1 MELRLLCFIV
11 LAFIVLS
18 VCEARDY
25 SYGRGS
31 KYGNRGY
38 GERKG
43 YGYRRGS
50 EYNRGTGYS
59 RGYSSSSYGSPY
71 PRCRH
76 SKTKINLVVLEGDG
90 TPVPHT
96 KIDYVDAS
104 TMKMNEKWTN
114 NIGVSRLYVSGCE
127 ATLIVYSKKGDP
139 TYQEVDL
146 KDCKSGTKK
155 VTVVL
160 KNIGNF
166 LVYINPTESD
176 AYDITGGDEPMY
188 KWKFEHVRYFYQS
201 GSITGEG
208 HAVGGLGA
216 GPLAVRVEDGK
227 DLKLMLTGQ
236 TGTIPAYLGLSSLDL
251 SKSAE
256 TTMALPPFSVGG
268 TKEFGVVVGCNM
280 ADIDVSQD
288 QVGSRPK
295 LFDVFVYYVD
305 RTAASPTVDRLVG
318 FGLDWD
324 CDIDTASDDDH
335 CYTHHFNV
343 SKAEYKTDRDYL
355 FIVEFDTWAEN
366 VDTFYRGNCYA
377 IDCNGKIKS
386 TEISSSVS
394 YKPESSGTTPT
405 PVFQIGCICKGKL
418 ANYQSLGSI
427 DTYDADSGG
436 SPAPATL
443 DAFYGL
449 CTKCLPAPE

>member
-1 MELRLLCFIV
+1 
-11 LAFIVLS
+11 
-18 VCEARDY
+18 
-25 SYGRGS
+25 
-31 KYGNRGY
+31 
-38 GERKG
+38 
-43 YGYRRGS
+43 
-50 EYNRGTGYS
+50 
-59 RGYSSSSYGSPY
+59 
-71 PRCRH
+71 
-76 SKTKINLVVLEGDG
+76 VLEGDG

-146 KDCKSGTKK
+146 KDSKSGTKK

-176 AYDITGGDEPMY
+176 AYDITATVPTLAY

-280 ADIDVSQD
+280 ADISMDVSQD

-305 RTAASPTVDRLVG
+305 RTAASPAVDRLVG
-318 FGLDWD
+318 SGLDWD
-324 CDIDTASDDDH
+324 CDIDTASPDDH

-355 FIVEFDTWAEN
+355 FMVEFDTEGIK
-366 VDTFYRGNCYA
+366 YRGNCYA
-377 IDCNGKIKS
+377 TDCNGKIKS
-386 TEISSSVS
+386 TEIPSSVT
-394 YKPESSGTTPT
+394 YESDANDGFSVST
-405 PVFQIGCICKGKL
+405 PVFYIGCICKGKL
-418 ANYQSLGSI
+418 ANYQSLGTFA
-427 DTYDADSGG
+427 TYEADNSGT
-436 SPAPATL
+436 PLPDL
-443 DAFYGL
+443 EAFYGPGF
-449 CTKCLPAPE
+449 CTECAPAPEPA

>member
-1 MELRLLCFIV
+1 
-11 LAFIVLS
+11 
-18 VCEARDY
+18 
-25 SYGRGS
+25 
-31 KYGNRGY
+31 
-38 GERKG
+38 
-43 YGYRRGS
+43 
-50 EYNRGTGYS
+50 
-59 RGYSSSSYGSPY
+59 
-71 PRCRH
+71 
-76 SKTKINLVVLEGDG
+76 
-90 TPVPHT
+90 
-96 KIDYVDAS
+96 
-104 TMKMNEKWTN
+104 
-114 NIGVSRLYVSGCE
+114 VSGCE

-176 AYDITGGDEPMY
+176 AYDINDNDPPMY

-288 QVGSRPK
+288 QFGSRPK

-305 RTAASPTVDRLVG
+305 RTATQPAVSLLVG
-318 FGLDWD
+318 SGLDWD
-324 CDIDTASDDDH
+324 CDVSTASPDDH

-355 FIVEFDTWAEN
+355 FMVEFDTEGIK
-366 VDTFYRGNCYA
+366 YRGNCYA
-377 IDCNGKIKS
+377 TDCNGKIKS
-386 TEISSSVS
+386 TEIPSSVT
-394 YKPESSGTTPT
+394 YESDANDGFSVST
-405 PVFQIGCICKGKL
+405 PVFYIGCICKGKL
-418 ANYQSLGSI
+418 ANYQSLGTFA
-427 DTYDADSGG
+427 TYEADNSGT
-436 SPAPATL
+436 PMPDL
-443 DAFYGL
+443 EAFYGPGF
-449 CTKCLPAPE
+449 CTECAPAPEPA